1 MAVTADRFLNQ
12 FFMQMRFNQMC
23 ASYPEKFKTFKKY
36 IDSGDYKFRGDMELW
51 KDRLYHPDNDG
62 KQIQKLT
69 DGKSGE
75 WEMDDDAWKE
85 LYLEFNN
92 AMRTMFLNKKSF
104 DNPNDEDNYNGVALM
119 FLNDNFG
126 ADKIFSF
133 SSATPEAVAKIN
145 ELATYLAQ
153 SDIQAILDVAFRNWG
168 YKDLTCKKL
177 LDGIN
182 NRKYNTDND
191 FKENLLSV
199 VREIHYRKQNQF
211 YDETDRKYFE
221 DLSQKGFQFRDFED
235 ILNGFNDKNVDT
247 TKLNDFKEKYQDLL
261 QIVGTNKKLQ
271 KQFNSAKITAALD
284 NAKAKVA
291 YDDKNSDSFL
301 EDSKNDKKTLWQEI
315 QDWSKNTYSDVFE
328 KYKLL
333 QGDRLY
339 FSPQAKDIIGELN
352 GKTKPTDGLD
362 GILKVASDVKS
373 NLQKKSFA
381 SAKYFDWMTKTLGE
395 IKNVKPKAFEGA
407 LRNGTQLEVV
417 VEELIRR
424 AVRDSENGDKN
435 AIDAAKAALE
445 VISVSKY
452 GLTTSKIMD
461 ALSDEFKNFALFSDS
476 NLSWN
481 KNEFTAMVTSAMD
494 KSLVFVMKGI
504 GYGTTML
511 VNTINK
517 MGSKFN
523 GKRKGLSKISSD
535 WEDENAEAKRTA
547 EQNRDNYNSLDN
559 TEISNQQN
567 IINNTGIT
575 NLDTEKQ
582 KLKNQRQDEKD
593 KKLILEQAKTV
604 LENAET
610 ALNQAIENSMKEI
623 GKYKQEKSKESQ
635 KQEDINQANDNI
647 SAKQDELQRLQDI
660 INDYNNMP
668 AENQKLKDD
677 IAKKGQR
684 LRQIRDA
691 LKKISVPYKNAAHE
705 ARANQLQQQYLQEKA
720 ELQNDINKWREQ
732 VQKYNTRNTPGSEY
746 MNTINEIPNV
756 NAEIS
761 AAQNAL
767 TAAQTAL
774 ATAQR
779 ATAAAKNQKDSFVQI
794 AHQAKQDFNDAKIAY
809 KDAEQEYQDAQNI
822 SADTAGK
829 IEQFEDAEKRIEELN
844 RHIEERK
851 KTVDTWDEKHKNQY
865 DELIAYWDFLETG
878 RDARMGPF
886 YNRWRLSKKKAQKV
900 FDTKKVDMF
909 QDFKNKYSYAA

>member
-1 MAVTADRFLNQ
+1 MDVSVDRFLNQ

-23 ASYPEKFKTFKKY
+23 ASYPEKFKTFKKHL
-36 IDSGDYKFRGDMELW
+36 DSGDYKFRGDMELW
-51 KDRLYHPDNDG
+51 KERLYHPDTNG
-62 KQIQKLT
+62 NQIQELT
-69 DGKSGE
+69 DGKNGE
-75 WEMDDDAWKE
+75 WQLSDDAWKE

-104 DNPNDEDNYNGVALM
+104 DNPNDKDNYNGVALM

-126 ADKIFSF
+126 VDKIFSF
-133 SSATPEAVAKIN
+133 SSATPEAETQIN
-145 ELATYLAQ
+145 NLATQLAQ
-153 SDIQAILDVAFRNWG
+153 TQIQDTLDVAFRNWG

-182 NRKYNTDND
+182 NKKYNTDND
-191 FKENLLSV
+191 FKETLLSI
-199 VREIHYRKQNQF
+199 VREIQYRNQNQF

-221 DLSQKGFQFRDFED
+221 KLSRKGFSTHGFDD
-235 ILNGFNDKNVDT
+235 ILNGFNDKNIDKN
-247 TKLNDFKEKYQDLL
+247 KLTDFKEKYQDLL

-271 KQFNSAKITAALD
+271 KQFNSAKISAALD

-315 QDWSKNTYSDVFE
+315 QDWSKDTYEDVFE

-339 FSPQAKDIIGELN
+339 FSPQAKDIIGALN

-362 GILKVASDVKS
+362 GIIKAASDVKS
-373 NLQKKSFA
+373 DLQKKSLA

-407 LRNGTQLEVV
+407 LRNGMQLQVV

-435 AIDAAKAALE
+435 ALDAAKAALE

-461 ALSDEFKNFALFSDS
+461 TLSEEFKKFALFSDS
-476 NLSWN
+476 SLSWN

-523 GKRKGLSKISSD
+523 GKRKGLSGVSNNWKKINKK
-535 WEDENAEAKRTA
+535 EKTAAEK
-547 EQNRDNYNSLDN
+547 ERDDKNLLDN
-559 TEISNQQN
+559 TEIANQEN
-567 IINNTGIT
+567 IINSTGIT
-575 NLDTEKQ
+575 DLANEKQ
-582 KLKNQRQDEKD
+582 NLKNQQQDEKN
-593 KKLILEQAKTV
+593 KKTVMEQAKAI
-604 LENAET
+604 LDNAEIALNT
-610 ALNQAIENSMKEI
+610 ALEESMREI
-623 GKYKQEKSKESQ
+623 GKYKQEKSKEKQ
-635 KQEDINQANDNI
+635 KQEDVTQANDNI
-647 SAKQDELQRLQDI
+647 SDKQAEKQRLLDI
-660 INDYNNMP
+660 INSYGNMP
-668 AENQKLKDD
+668 AENDKLKDD
-677 IAKKGQR
+677 IGKKGQR
-684 LRQIRDA
+684 LRQIRNA
-691 LKKISVPYKNAAHE
+691 LKKISVPYKNSAQE

-746 MNTINEIPNV
+746 MNTINEIPNAD
-756 NAEIS
+756 AEIS

-767 TAAQTAL
+767 IAAQAAL
-774 ATAQR
+774 AAAQN
-779 ATAAAKNQKDSFVQI
+779 ATAAAKSQKDGFVNI
-794 AHQAKQDFNDAKIAY
+794 AKQAKTDYNNAKKAY
-809 KDAEQEYQDAQNI
+809 DRAEQEYQDAQNL
-822 SADTAGK
+822 SADTANK
-829 IEQFEDAEKRIEELN
+829 IEQFQDAEKRITELKQ
-844 RHIEERK
+844 HVEERK
-851 KTVDTWDEKHKNQY
+851 KMVDSWDEKHKNQY

-886 YNRWRLSKKKAQKV
+886 YNRWRLSKKTAQKV
-900 FDTKKVDMF
+900 LDSKKVDMF
-909 QDFKNKYSYAA
+909 QNFKNNYSFAA